1 MSGNLALII
10 EDDFDLSDIFGES
23 LKAAGYDIEVI
34 RDGADAQQRLKEII
48 PHIVILDMH
57 LPHVDGGTLLTQMR
71 ASEALKDVTVVIV
84 TADALMG
91 DMYRDQADFVFIK
104 PTTFTQLRDFT
115 SRLKPKS

>member
-1 MSGNLALII
+1 LGLI
-10 EDDFDLSDIFGES
+10 
-23 LKAAGYDIEVI
+23 A
-34 RDGADAQQRLKEII
+34 

-57 LPHVDGGTLLTQMR
+57 LPHVDGGTLLTQIR
-71 ASEALKDVTVVIV
+71 ASEVLKDTTVVIV

-115 SRLKPKS
+115 SRLKK